1 MVEEESDGPTLY
13 DVQVAL
19 TLSKRGKAPG
29 LSKITTD
36 LLKSFWDLQVGP
48 LLELF
53 QAHCDNP
60 DSVPQRY
67 KYAKVIS
74 LFKKGDRN
82 DPNNY
87 RGIFLLD
94 SIGKLF
100 CRIVYCRLQDFYSTR
115 SLYQF
120 GFRKH
125 RSTAQAVWTL
135 RSLIQ
140 RSRDQ
145 KLCLYLVFIDLVIAF
160 DTVDRHLLFKT
171 LAESGL
177 APVVRTLVEAIHTT
191 PHGEISSNGSF
202 AVERGVRQGCV
213 VVPFLFNIAMDY
225 LCRRSLNC
233 QDRGFFPI
241 DHLAYADDLVLI
253 AYEEGTMQPK
263 LQNLN
268 N

>member
-1 MVEEESDGPTLY
+1 MVNTYAAQSRGCRFESLWGF
-13 DVQVAL
+13 
-19 TLSKRGKAPG
+19 G
-29 LSKITTD
+29 
-36 LLKSFWDLQVGP
+36 F
-48 LLELF
+48 
-53 QAHCDNP
+53 
-60 DSVPQRY
+60 
-67 KYAKVIS
+67 S
-74 LFKKGDRN
+74 LKGD
-82 DPNNY
+82 Y
-87 RGIFLLD
+87 EVGYCGKKTFLAGLQCTLT
-94 SIGKLF
+94 SS
-100 CRIVYCRLQDFYSTR
+100 CAIVYCRLQDFYSTR
-115 SLYQF
+115 MDLYQF

-145 KLCLYLVFIDLVIAF
+145 KLCLYIVSIDLVNAF
-160 DTVDRHLLFKT
+160 DTVDRPLLFKT

-191 PHGEISSNGSF
+191 PHGEISPNGSF

-213 VVPFLFNIAMDY
+213 VVPFLFNIAMDC

-253 AYEEGTMQPK
+253 AYEEGTMHLK